1 MRSFQLF
8 TIFGMEDLQKAI
20 QVSEAARQE
29 DDAQA
34 AVLRTNQILTV

>member
-20 QVSEAARQE
+20 QVSEAVGQE